1 VNRRRLPPGSRW
13 VTLPTGARRVEIV
26 LDVGV
31 DPATGKRQQTRRR
44 FTTEDEARDEWA
56 KLRSQTKSGTYV
68 GRSALTL
75 AAVVEEWLAGKRTS
89 IRATTHAGYKDVL
102 KPVINAYGG
111 LPVQRLTKRHVSELI
126 VGLRSGTV
134 SRSDGK
140 PRRPWKPRTVN
151 LLLFVLGDVLD
162 DAMKQGLISR
172 NVAGLIDRLP
182 QTRHEMQTFTPAEVR
197 KVLAVARTDRLE
209 PAWHLALYGLRRGEV
224 CGLTWTDIDLKSR
237 TLSVRESRVSID
249 GEAVVSGPKTDR
261 GRRTLPLSDALAK
274 TLRGAKRRRAA
285 EQLAAGSLWHGS
297 EYLITDEIGE
307 PLHPDSLTDRWETLV
322 KSAGVRRI
330 RLHDARHTAGTLM
343 HLEGVPIAVISAWL
357 GHADAAF
364 TMRTYVHSQNDALL
378 DASRRL
384 PGGL

>member
-1 VNRRRLPPGSRW
+1 MSGRRLPPGARW
-13 VTLPTGARRVEIV
+13 VTLPGGARRVEVV

-31 DPATGKRQQTRRR
+31 DPATGKRRQTRRR

-68 GRSALTL
+68 GRSALTV
-75 AAVVEEWLAGKRTS
+75 AAVVDEWLSGKRTS
-89 IRATTHAGYKDVL
+89 IRATTHAGYRDVL
-102 KPVINAYGG
+102 KPVINAYGA
-111 LPVQRLTKRHVSELI
+111 LPVQRLTKRHVSELL
-126 VGLRSGTV
+126 VGLRAGTIN
-134 SRSDGK
+134 RSNGQ

-197 KVLAVARTDRLE
+197 KVLTVARTDRLE

-224 CGLTWTDIDLKSR
+224 CGLTWTDIDLKAR
-237 TLSVRESRVSID
+237 TLSVRAARVSID

-274 TLRGAKRRRAA
+274 TLRKGEATARSRPARNRVTVARLGIPHYERDRGTATPGLADRR
-285 EQLAAGSLWHGS
+285 
-297 EYLITDEIGE
+297 
-307 PLHPDSLTDRWETLV
+307 ETLV

>member
-1 VNRRRLPPGSRW
+1 LRICNSRRL
-13 VTLPTGARRVEIV
+13 
-26 LDVGV
+26 
-31 DPATGKRQQTRRR
+31 
-44 FTTEDEARDEWA
+44 
-56 KLRSQTKSGTYV
+56 
-68 GRSALTL
+68 
-75 AAVVEEWLAGKRTS
+75 
-89 IRATTHAGYKDVL
+89 RA
-102 KPVINAYGG
+102 
-111 LPVQRLTKRHVSELI
+111 
-126 VGLRSGTV
+126 GTV
-134 SRSDGK
+134 ARSDGK
-140 PRRPWKPRTVN
+140 PRRPWKPRTIN

-182 QTRHEMQTFTPAEVR
+182 QARHEMQTFTPAEVR
-197 KVLAVARTDRLE
+197 KVLAVARDDRFEL
-209 PAWHLALYGLRRGEV
+209 AWHLALYGLRRGEI
-224 CGLTWTDIDLKSR
+224 CGLTWTDIDLKAR
-237 TLSVRESRVSID
+237 TLTVRAARVSID
-249 GEAVVSGPKTDR
+249 GEAVVSSPKTDR

-274 TLRGAKRRRAA
+274 TLRKARRQRAA

-297 EYLITDEIGE
+297 EYLITNEIGE

-322 KSAGVRRI
+322 RSAGVRRI